1 MTVLKKE
8 HKLRKFL
15 FGWLIY
21 LGHFLILILVM
32 LGMIPM
38 FFSGSSFDVN
48 IQIVLNDILIGL
60 IFGAIVWVPL
70 GMITGFLWMKFGSK
84 QAFKFILF
92 TDLGLIAALLVVRG
106 SCQPQYELAGLD
118 LS

>member
-1 MTVLKKE
+1 MTIKTKE

-32 LGMIPM
+32 VGIIPM
-38 FFSGSSFDVN
+38 LFGGYSLDVT
-48 IQIVLNDILIGL
+48 IQIVLTDILIVL
-60 IFGAIVWVPL
+60 SFGAILWVPL

-84 QAFKFILF
+84 QALKFILF
-92 TDLGLIAALLVVRG
+92 TDIGLIAALLLIRG
-106 SCQPQYELAGLD
+106 SCQPEYELDGLV